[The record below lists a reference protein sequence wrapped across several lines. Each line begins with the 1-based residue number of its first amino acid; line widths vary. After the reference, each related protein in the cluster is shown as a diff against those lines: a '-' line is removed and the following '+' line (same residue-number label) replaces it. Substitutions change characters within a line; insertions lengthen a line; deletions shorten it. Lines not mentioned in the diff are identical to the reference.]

1 MGADVWNLSFLEKNS
16 RRKILYGETL
26 NAVLRTQEISNDQ
39 VIILTNQRYYD
50 RFSEKL
56 TRLFYPKKS
65 AGIFCTNQMYCNN
78 FTEFQAF
85 MSFLSRFR
93 NRRTI

>member
-1 MGADVWNLSFLEKNS
+1 MEFVFS
-16 RRKILYGETL
+16 RKEQQTQILYGETL

-56 TRLFYPKKS
+56 TRLF
-65 AGIFCTNQMYCNN
+65 
-78 FTEFQAF
+78 FTQR
-85 MSFLSRFR
+85 SQLVYLYQS
-93 NRRTI
+93 NVLQ

>member
-1 MGADVWNLSFLEKNS
+1 MEFVFS
-16 RRKILYGETL
+16 RKEQQTQILYGETL

-65 AGIFCTNQMYCNN
+65 AGIFVPIKCIAIILRN
-78 FTEFQAF
+78 FRPLCP
-85 MSFLSRFR
+85 S
-93 NRRTI
+93 